1 MIKTSIV
8 IVTYNSEDDIKACLD
23 SVLSDELVENEVVVV
38 DNASQDG
45 TRNILGQYESKIK
58 VFYNRENQGYSKAN
72 NRGFK
77 NAKGKYIFL
86 LNPDTEVEQGSLKK
100 MFDYMEKNI
109 DVVMLGPL
117 ILNPDRTI
125 QLSLR
130 RFPDFRILFLELT
143 GLSRIFPGSEI
154 FNRWRMPDFSYKEI
168 RDVEQP
174 IAAALFLRKSFFASL
189 ETHRKFPTGFM
200 DERFS
205 MFFNDVDLCMRVKKE
220 GGRIVFFPESVVMH
234 KRGRSTE
241 KVKEKMIPFHTK
253 GLLRFFSKHRKGFL
267 DKILL
272 FLFLPWIMMNT
283 VLRLLLLRFF
293 NKDF

>member
-1 MIKTSIV
+1 MTDISII
-8 IVTYNSEDDIKACLD
+8 IVTYNSEEDIKTCLD
-23 SVLSDELVENEVVVV
+23 SLSRERQIENEVIVV
-38 DNASQDG
+38 DNESRDG
-45 TRNILGQYESKIK
+45 TRDILGQYGSKIK
-58 VFYNRENQGYSKAN
+58 VFYNRENRGYAQAN

-77 NAKGKYIFL
+77 NTKGKYIFL
-86 LNPDTEVEQGSLKK
+86 LNPDTEVEQSSLKN

-117 ILNPDRTI
+117 VLNPDGTI

-130 RFPDFRILFLELT
+130 RFPNFWILFFELT
-143 GLSRIFPGSEI
+143 GLSRLFSTSKV
-154 FNRWRMPDFSYKEI
+154 FNRWRMIDFDYKEI

-174 IAAALFLRKSFFASL
+174 MAAALFLRKSFFGN
-189 ETHRKFPTGFM
+189 KFM

-241 KVKEKMIPFHTK
+241 KVKEKMIPMHTK
-253 GLLRFFSKHRKGFL
+253 GLLRFISKHRKGFF

-283 VLRLLLLRFF
+283 VLRILLLRFF
-293 NKDF
+293 DKDF